1 VKLTTPGLNLSVAP
15 ESNLVINGSLDFS
28 DGPSYDYVT
37 NSGEAAETNVNQPN
51 IIRSVSPLVGLVMAS
66 TANYNTIGSATLSI
80 LDEPGAA
87 TALPKHQRDYVV
99 GPIMQ
104 YASGSTSY
112 LFPHGG
118 IMDGVECLQ
127 AYRLNFSAAPAVSGI
142 QRISSQW
149 SAATMPNIAA
159 THCILPGT
167 PAAEQWTGT
176 WQWNPFDI
184 SGFPVLLAS
193 GGLTYNVSL
202 RPVNAAPMGT
212 AGTVIRHFLG
222 TPAIVNC
229 AASAYDLNSTLPQ
242 ILFSEGAGYHI
253 PTPLPVEQLAIQAT
267 PVGDHIRVDW
277 TTSAET
283 NSSHY
288 DLQRS
293 FNGKDFATMETG
305 IPAAGNTTL
314 RSSYSRPD
322 FAVQPQVMYYYRVVQ
337 YDLDGANT
345 VSPVVQAM
353 LGQGTPALSAQLF
366 PNPATQQLSLRVFS
380 PEAQAASLTMYDH
393 LGKRVHT
400 QQLGLASG
408 AQYIDLTDA
417 LARLADGQY
426 AVVLQ
431 TGNAQWQDRLI
442 KLKD

>member
-1 VKLTTPGLNLSVAP
+1 
-15 ESNLVINGSLDFS
+15 
-28 DGPSYDYVT
+28 
-37 NSGEAAETNVNQPN
+37 
-51 IIRSVSPLVGLVMAS
+51 
-66 TANYNTIGSATLSI
+66 
-80 LDEPGAA
+80 
-87 TALPKHQRDYVV
+87 
-99 GPIMQ
+99 
-104 YASGSTSY
+104 
-112 LFPHGG
+112 
-118 IMDGVECLQ
+118 LQ

-142 QRISSQW
+142 MRISSQW
-149 SAATMPNIAA
+149 AAATMPNIAA

-176 WQWNPFDI
+176 WTWNPFDI
-184 SGFPVLLAS
+184 TGFPVLAAA

-202 RPVNAAPMGT
+202 RPVNTAPSGT
-212 AGTVIRHFLG
+212 AGTGIRHSLA
-222 TPAIVNC
+222 TDPAIVNC
-229 AASAYDLNSTLPQ
+229 AASAFNLTSTLPMV
-242 ILFSEGAGYHI
+242 LFSEGGGYHI
-253 PTPLPVEQLAIQAT
+253 LTPLPVEQLAIQAT

-293 FNGKDFATMETG
+293 LNGTDFSTMETG

-345 VSPVVQAM
+345 LSPVVQAM
-353 LGQGTPALSAQLF
+353 LGQGTPALSAHLF

-380 PEAQAASLTMYDH
+380 PEAQTATLTMYDH

-400 QQLGLASG
+400 QQLGLANG
-408 AQYIDLTDA
+408 TQFIDLTNA

-431 TGNAQWQDRLI
+431 AGKTASSSSKTKQVVFAT
-442 KLKD
+442 